1 MSPPTEQLI
10 RDYIRRLSV
19 AAQGRLSRDDRR
31 DLLDRTRG
39 YIENTT
45 GLSGPVTALEVAAA
59 LSRLGDPALVV
70 AHEVQR
76 LAEVRGDTGEPPPP
90 PRLSRLARPGPREPG
105 RFGASWHWPDGRG
118 ASPTCTPC

>member
-10 RDYIRRLSV
+10 RDYVSRLSV

-31 DLLDRTRG
+31 ALLDRTRG
-39 YIENTT
+39 YIEHTT
-45 GLSGPVTALEVAAA
+45 GLSGPATALEVAAA

-76 LAEVRGDTGEPPPP
+76 LAEIRGDTA
-90 PRLSRLARPGPREPG
+90 SRRRRRGSVGWPG
-105 RFGASWHWPDGRG
+105 RARASRG
-118 ASPTCTPC
+118 G